1 MNERY
6 DAKVLHTYVGFP
18 ALEQAASSPVDK
30 VMVLSLIEKK
40 VLY

>member
-1 MNERY
+1 MHEPS
-6 DAKVLHTYVGFP
+6 DAKGLRTYVGFP